1 MKNIWKKL
9 LVEDWVVTFLAI
21 PLLVIAGLTGTY
33 TEIKDVVKVPD
44 TKILYD
50 KIVELVSSPEE
61 EAATE
66 QGETLSYAEV
76 AATAEANTEAAAT
89 EVKEASAVEPVATA
103 SAELP
108 AKEVVLPA
116 KEVAPVEAQAEEAP
130 VAEEKSIF
138 VKVRDYFNEADP
150 AVKSLLNIG
159 ALFLIALITLYIGN
173 KLLSRPLRGLFWSFV
188 VVFSVSLLAQLVA
201 KIPIVKEYGFEAV
214 FFSVI
219 FGLIIRNCFR
229 IPEWLKPAIQGEFF
243 IKIGVVCLGATI
255 LFRDFVASG
264 VTGIVQACIVVTCV
278 WLFGF
283 WLSRKMKVEERAA
296 MTLSSGATI
305 CGVSACIAS
314 GGVAKVQDKHLS
326 YIISV
331 VLIIA
336 VPMIYLM
343 PYLAQLIVPLLT
355 DNPEVQNEIMG
366 AWIGGTVDTTSGVA
380 AASDMINDAANKT
393 AMIVKA
399 TQNVL
404 IGVVAFCIATYLAS
418 KGGDGKLHR
427 PSLSLVWEKFP
438 KFVLGFVLASLVFSL
453 LQSNHIFPDWA
464 AKKLAETSMAKTFS
478 TFFFSLAF
486 VCIGMDT
493 RLKDIVSK
501 DNRNILY
508 AFLGTQCFNIVV
520 TFLVAWLMFGI
531 VKPALG
537 W

>member
-1 MKNIWKKL
+1 MMKNFWKQF
-9 LVEDWVVTFLAI
+9 LVEDWVVTLLAT
-21 PLLVIAGLTGTY
+21 PLLIVAGLAGLFP
-33 TEIKDVVKVPD
+33 EIKDIITIP
-44 TKILYD
+44 
-50 KIVELVSSPEE
+50 S
-61 EAATE
+61 
-66 QGETLSYAEV
+66 TLKTTDAWISV
-76 AATAEANTEAAAT
+76 
-89 EVKEASAVEPVATA
+89 
-103 SAELP
+103 
-108 AKEVVLPA
+108 
-116 KEVAPVEAQAEEAP
+116 
-130 VAEEKSIF
+130 
-138 VKVRDYFNEADP
+138 
-150 AVKSLLNIG
+150 G
-159 ALFLIALITLYIGN
+159 ALFLIALLVLYIGN
-173 KLLSRPLRGLFWSFV
+173 RLLSRPLKGLFRSFV
-188 VVFSVSLLAQLVA
+188 VVFALALLAQYIA
-201 KIPIVKEYGFEAV
+201 KIPQIKYYGFEAV

-219 FGLIIRNCFR
+219 FGLIVRNCFH
-229 IPEWLKPAIQGEFF
+229 IPDWLKPAIQGEFF

-255 LFRDFVASG
+255 LFRDFVTSG
-264 VTGIVQACIVVTCV
+264 AAGIVQACIVVTCV

-283 WLSRKMKVEERAA
+283 WLSRRLKVEERAA

-314 GGVAKVQDKHLS
+314 GGVAKVEEKHLS

-343 PYLAQLIVPLLT
+343 PLLAEWIVPLIS
-355 DNPEVQNEIMG
+355 DNPAVQSEIMG

-380 AASDMINDAANKT
+380 AASDMVGEAANKT

-438 KFVLGFVLASLVFSL
+438 KFVFGFILASLIFSL
-453 LQSNHIFPDWA
+453 LQSNHIFPDWE
-464 AKKLAETSMAKTFS
+464 AKKLAETSMAKSFS

-493 RLKDIVSK
+493 RLKDIISK
-501 DNRNILY
+501 ENRNILY
-508 AFLGTQCFNIVV
+508 AFLGTQGFNIVV
-520 TFLVAWLMFGI
+520 TLLVAWLMFGI

>member
-1 MKNIWKKL
+1 MKNFFKQL
-9 LVEDWVVTFLAI
+9 LVEDWVVTLLAI
-21 PLLVIAGLTGTY
+21 PLLTLAGLAGKYPT
-33 TEIKDVVKVPD
+33 IKSVITIP
-44 TKILYD
+44 
-50 KIVELVSSPEE
+50 S
-61 EAATE
+61 
-66 QGETLSYAEV
+66 TL
-76 AATAEANTEAAAT
+76 ATADAW
-89 EVKEASAVEPVATA
+89 VSVGV
-103 SAELP
+103 
-108 AKEVVLPA
+108 
-116 KEVAPVEAQAEEAP
+116 
-130 VAEEKSIF
+130 
-138 VKVRDYFNEADP
+138 
-150 AVKSLLNIG
+150 
-159 ALFLIALITLYIGN
+159 LFLIALVVLYIGN
-173 KLLSRPLRGLFWSFV
+173 RLLSRPLRGLFWSFV
-188 VVFSVSLLAQLVA
+188 VVFAVSLLAQYIA
-201 KIPIVKEYGFEAV
+201 KIPAVKYYGFEAV

-229 IPEWLKPAIQGEFF
+229 IPDWLKPAIQGEFF

-255 LFRDFVASG
+255 LFRDFVTSG
-264 VTGIVQACIVVTCV
+264 VAGIVQACIVVTCV

-283 WLSRKMKVEERAA
+283 WLSRRMNVEERAG
-296 MTLSSGATI
+296 MTLSGGVTI
-305 CGVSACIAS
+305 CGVSACIAT
-314 GGVAKVQDKHLS
+314 GGVTKVQDKYLS

-343 PYLAQLIVPLLT
+343 PLLAKWIVPLLT
-355 DNPEVQNEIMG
+355 EDVAVQNEIMG

-380 AASDMINDAANKT
+380 AASDMVNDAVNKT

-404 IGVVAFCIATYLAS
+404 IGIVAFCIATYLAS

-427 PSLSLVWEKFP
+427 PSLGLVWEKFP

-453 LQSNHIFPDWA
+453 LQSNHIFPDWE

-493 RLKDIVSK
+493 RLKDIVSRK
-501 DNRNILY
+501 NRNILY
-508 AFLGTQCFNIVV
+508 TFLGAQCFNIVV

>member
-1 MKNIWKKL
+1 MKNFFKQL
-9 LVEDWVVTFLAI
+9 LVEDWVVTLLAI
-21 PLLVIAGLTGTY
+21 PLLIIAGLAGEYPT
-33 TEIKDVVKVPD
+33 IKNVITIP
-44 TKILYD
+44 
-50 KIVELVSSPEE
+50 S
-61 EAATE
+61 
-66 QGETLSYAEV
+66 TL
-76 AATAEANTEAAAT
+76 ATADAWIS
-89 EVKEASAVEPVATA
+89 VGV
-103 SAELP
+103 
-108 AKEVVLPA
+108 
-116 KEVAPVEAQAEEAP
+116 
-130 VAEEKSIF
+130 
-138 VKVRDYFNEADP
+138 
-150 AVKSLLNIG
+150 
-159 ALFLIALITLYIGN
+159 LFLIALVVLYIGN
-173 KLLSRPLRGLFWSFV
+173 RLLSRPLRGLFWSFV
-188 VVFSVSLLAQLVA
+188 VVFAVSLLAQYIA
-201 KIPIVKEYGFEAV
+201 KIPAVKYYGFEAV

-229 IPEWLKPAIQGEFF
+229 IPDWLKPAIQGEFF

-255 LFRDFVASG
+255 LFRDFVTSG
-264 VTGIVQACIVVTCV
+264 AAGIVQACIVVTCV

-283 WLSRKMKVEERAA
+283 WLSRRMKVEERAG
-296 MTLSSGATI
+296 MTLSGGVTI
-305 CGVSACIAS
+305 CGVSACIAT
-314 GGVAKVQDKHLS
+314 GGVTKVQDKYLS

-343 PYLAQLIVPLLT
+343 PLLAKWIVPLLT
-355 DNPEVQNEIMG
+355 EDVAVQNEIMG

-380 AASDMINDAANKT
+380 AASDMVNDAANKT

-427 PSLSLVWEKFP
+427 PSLRLVWEKFP
-438 KFVLGFVLASLVFSL
+438 KFVLGFILASLAFSL
-453 LQSNHIFPDWA
+453 LQSNHIFPDWE
-464 AKKLAETSMAKTFS
+464 AKKLAETSMAKSFS

-493 RLKDIVSK
+493 RLKDIVSR

-508 AFLGTQCFNIVV
+508 AFLCAQGFNIVV
-520 TFLVAWLMFGI
+520 TFFVAWLMFGI

>member
-1 MKNIWKKL
+1 MKNFWKQF
-9 LVEDWVVTFLAI
+9 LVEDWVVTLLAT
-21 PLLVIAGLTGTY
+21 PLLIVAGLAGLFP
-33 TEIKDVVKVPD
+33 EIKDIITIP
-44 TKILYD
+44 
-50 KIVELVSSPEE
+50 S
-61 EAATE
+61 
-66 QGETLSYAEV
+66 TLKTTDAWISV
-76 AATAEANTEAAAT
+76 
-89 EVKEASAVEPVATA
+89 
-103 SAELP
+103 
-108 AKEVVLPA
+108 
-116 KEVAPVEAQAEEAP
+116 
-130 VAEEKSIF
+130 
-138 VKVRDYFNEADP
+138 
-150 AVKSLLNIG
+150 G
-159 ALFLIALITLYIGN
+159 ALFLIALLVLYIGN
-173 KLLSRPLRGLFWSFV
+173 RLLSRPLKGLFRSFV
-188 VVFSVSLLAQLVA
+188 VVFALALLAQYIA
-201 KIPIVKEYGFEAV
+201 KIPQIKYYGFEAV

-219 FGLIIRNCFR
+219 FGLIVRNCFH
-229 IPEWLKPAIQGEFF
+229 IPDWLKPAIQGEFF

-255 LFRDFVASG
+255 LFRDFVTSG
-264 VTGIVQACIVVTCV
+264 AAGIVQACIVVTCV

-283 WLSRKMKVEERAA
+283 WLSRRLKVEERAA

-314 GGVAKVQDKHLS
+314 GGVAKVEEKHLS

-343 PYLAQLIVPLLT
+343 PLLAEWIVPLIS
-355 DNPEVQNEIMG
+355 DNPAVQSEIMG

-380 AASDMINDAANKT
+380 AASDMVGEAANKT

-438 KFVLGFVLASLVFSL
+438 KFVFGFILASLIFSL
-453 LQSNHIFPDWA
+453 LQSNHIFPDWE
-464 AKKLAETSMAKTFS
+464 AKKLAETSMAKSFS

-493 RLKDIVSK
+493 RLKDIISK
-501 DNRNILY
+501 ENRNILY
-508 AFLGTQCFNIVV
+508 AFLGTQGFNIVV
-520 TFLVAWLMFGI
+520 TLLVAWLMFGI

>member
-1 MKNIWKKL
+1 M
-9 LVEDWVVTFLAI
+9 
-21 PLLVIAGLTGTY
+21 
-33 TEIKDVVKVPD
+33 
-44 TKILYD
+44 
-50 KIVELVSSPEE
+50 
-61 EAATE
+61 
-66 QGETLSYAEV
+66 
-76 AATAEANTEAAAT
+76 
-89 EVKEASAVEPVATA
+89 
-103 SAELP
+103 
-108 AKEVVLPA
+108 
-116 KEVAPVEAQAEEAP
+116 
-130 VAEEKSIF
+130 
-138 VKVRDYFNEADP
+138 
-150 AVKSLLNIG
+150 
-159 ALFLIALITLYIGN
+159 
-173 KLLSRPLRGLFWSFV
+173 
-188 VVFSVSLLAQLVA
+188 VVFAVSLLAQYIA
-201 KIPIVKEYGFEAV
+201 KIPAVKYYGFEAV

-219 FGLIIRNCFR
+219 FGLIIRNCFH
-229 IPEWLKPAIQGEFF
+229 IPDWLKPAIQGEFF

-255 LFRDFVASG
+255 LIRDFLTSG
-264 VTGIVQACIVVTCV
+264 AAGIVQACIVVTCV

-283 WLSRKMKVEERAA
+283 WLSRRLKVEERAG
-296 MTLSSGATI
+296 MTMASGVTI
-305 CGVSACIAS
+305 CGVSACIAT
-314 GGVAKVQDKHLS
+314 GGVTKVQEKHLS

-343 PYLAQLIVPLLT
+343 PLLAKWIVPLLT
-355 DNPEVQNEIMG
+355 DNVVVQNEIMG

-427 PSLSLVWEKFP
+427 PSASLVWEKFP

-453 LQSNHIFPDWA
+453 LQNQHIFPDWE

-493 RLKDIVSK
+493 RLKDIVSR

-508 AFLGTQCFNIVV
+508 AFLGAQCFNIVV
-520 TFLVAWLMFGI
+520 TFFVAWLMFGV

>member
-1 MKNIWKKL
+1 MKNFFKQF

-21 PLLVIAGLTGTY
+21 SLLVIAGLAGEY
-33 TEIKDVVKVPD
+33 PIIKKVINIP
-44 TKILYD
+44 
-50 KIVELVSSPEE
+50 S
-61 EAATE
+61 
-66 QGETLSYAEV
+66 TL
-76 AATAEANTEAAAT
+76 
-89 EVKEASAVEPVATA
+89 ASADAWISV
-103 SAELP
+103 
-108 AKEVVLPA
+108 
-116 KEVAPVEAQAEEAP
+116 
-130 VAEEKSIF
+130 
-138 VKVRDYFNEADP
+138 
-150 AVKSLLNIG
+150 G
-159 ALFLIALITLYIGN
+159 ALFLIALVVLYIGN
-173 KLLSRPLRGLFWSFV
+173 RLLSRPLKGLFWSFV
-188 VVFSVSLLAQLVA
+188 VVFAVSLLAQYIA
-201 KIPIVKEYGFEAV
+201 KIPAVKYYGFEAV

-219 FGLIIRNCFR
+219 FGLIIRNCFH
-229 IPEWLKPAIQGEFF
+229 IPDWLKPAIQGEFF

-255 LFRDFVASG
+255 LIRDFLTSG
-264 VTGIVQACIVVTCV
+264 AAGIVQACIVVTCV

-283 WLSRKMKVEERAA
+283 WLSRKMRVEERAG
-296 MTLSSGATI
+296 MTMASGVTI
-305 CGVSACIAS
+305 CGVSACIAT
-314 GGVAKVQDKHLS
+314 GGVTKVQEKHLS

-343 PYLAQLIVPLLT
+343 PLLAKWIVPFLT
-355 DNPEVQNEIMG
+355 DDVAVQNEIMG

-427 PSLSLVWEKFP
+427 PSLGLVWEKFP

-453 LQSNHIFPDWA
+453 LQSNHIFPDWE

-493 RLKDIVSK
+493 RLKDIVSR

-508 AFLGTQCFNIVV
+508 TFLGAQCFNIVI
-520 TFLVAWLMFGI
+520 TFLVAWLMFGV